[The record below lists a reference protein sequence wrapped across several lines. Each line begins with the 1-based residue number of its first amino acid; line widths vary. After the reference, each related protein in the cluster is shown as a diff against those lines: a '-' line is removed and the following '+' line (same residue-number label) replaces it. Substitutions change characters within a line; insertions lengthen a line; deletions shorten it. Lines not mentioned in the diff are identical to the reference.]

1 MAIGNLFGT
10 GSESNSLY
18 GTSLTSNTASSF
30 IYFEWF
36 IFKVSTGQPATPT
49 GGSWDFLTN
58 TGVPPTGWSSTVN
71 GVPLDNLWFSVA
83 FVDSRNPTNI
93 VWSTTTLLTA
103 TTSVYATAYADTF
116 TGNGSTTNWTLTQDP
131 VVVNNLDV
139 SINGVTQTPVTD
151 YTISGTTF
159 TTTTAAPLGSI
170 ILVKYRQALPNS
182 YYGSANNVQYTP
194 AGTGAVSTNVQ
205 AKLRQTVSVMDFGAV
220 GDGVADDT
228 AAIQAAVNAAKLVNF
243 PAGVYKVTSSIN
255 LPNGTW
261 LQGVGGFQNTATD
274 RISKINFTG
283 TSGWAFQ
290 FVSPAN
296 LTNFYGD
303 FSVKGLMINAS
314 SIATANTGGCL
325 LFGNSDT
332 ANFGTYGFT
341 GRVNI
346 DQCWLTGNT
355 NGIGIYFVK
364 VFDSTITNSYVA
376 GFNYGTW
383 LFGSDINK
391 ISQNRYIANKTQIR
405 ATTSGTFGGGLKIE
419 HNDILAATYVN
430 LWLEGVFG
438 VEILDNYIEV
448 VAPTANA
455 VVQTGT
461 LTISPYTNAVTGAG
475 TAFATAFAGLDDTRR
490 VLIKVGYEY
499 RQVIGYSTNT
509 AMLVDAP
516 FFSELS
522 GQAWSIVY
530 GTGVV
535 SSSNATFSSLNNRI
549 DITSTSAVVPRY
561 YCLGGA
567 GNISDFSGDNADNGQ
582 TVVVD
587 SSPGANISVTDRY
600 KFLGPITT
608 STYNAAFDFVAG
620 SNDASQARNLVD
632 VPRTT
637 FRTTP
642 QILFDYRNWFQLTG
656 TTPALIAANAD
667 VNGTPSVSLYNGG
680 SQDDV
685 STYLPAEYYGQRL
698 RIRIRVKPVSVGST
712 ISVYAGATLGAK
724 TTLLGS
730 FTAPTAGTWTSYDF
744 CTTNPAT
751 IASGFSAITVSKNST
766 ILYYDYVIIE
776 ALDTN
781 SFIFGT
787 GSPESVYTAP
797 VGAMYRRTNG
807 GANTTLYVKE
817 SGTGNTGWVAK

>member
-1 MAIGNLFGT
+1 
-10 GSESNSLY
+10 
-18 GTSLTSNTASSF
+18 
-30 IYFEWF
+30 
-36 IFKVSTGQPATPT
+36 V
-49 GGSWDFLTN
+49 
-58 TGVPPTGWSSTVN
+58 
-71 GVPLDNLWFSVA
+71 
-83 FVDSRNPTNI
+83 
-93 VWSTTTLLTA
+93 
-103 TTSVYATAYADTF
+103 
-116 TGNGSTTNWTLTQDP
+116 
-131 VVVNNLDV
+131 
-139 SINGVTQTPVTD
+139 
-151 YTISGTTF
+151 
-159 TTTTAAPLGSI
+159 
-170 ILVKYRQALPNS
+170 
-182 YYGSANNVQYTP
+182 
-194 AGTGAVSTNVQ
+194 
-205 AKLRQTVSVMDFGAV
+205 
-220 GDGVADDT
+220 
-228 AAIQAAVNAAKLVNF
+228 
-243 PAGVYKVTSSIN
+243 
-255 LPNGTW
+255 PNGTW
-261 LQGVGGFQNTATD
+261 LTGVGGFQNTASS

-290 FVSPAN
+290 FVTPAN
-296 LTNFYGD
+296 LANFYGD
-303 FSVKGLMINAS
+303 FAVKGLMINS
-314 SIATANTGGCL
+314 PNIATANSGGCL

-332 ANFGTYGFT
+332 TNFSTYGFI

-346 DQCWLTGNT
+346 DQCWFTGNT

-391 ISQNRYIANKTQIR
+391 ISQNRYISNRTQIR
-405 ATTSGTFGGGLKIE
+405 ATTSGSFGGGLKIE

-438 VEILDNYIEV
+438 VEILDNYVEV
-448 VAPTANA
+448 VAPTANE

-461 LTISPYTNAVTGAG
+461 LTISPYTNAVTGSG

-490 VLIKVGYEY
+490 VVIKVGYEY

-535 SSSNATFSSLNNRI
+535 ASSDANFSSLNNRI
-549 DITSTSAVVPRY
+549 DITSTAAAVPRY

-567 GNISDFSGDNADNGQ
+567 GNISDFSGDNANNGQ

-587 SSPGANISVTDRY
+587 STPGANISVTDRY

-608 STYNAAFDFVAG
+608 STYNAAFDFVSG
-620 SNDASQARNLVD
+620 SNDGSQARNLID

-656 TTPALIAANAD
+656 TTPALIAASAD
-667 VNGTPSVSLYNGG
+667 VNGTPSVSLYNGS

-685 STYLPAEYYGQRL
+685 SSYLPAEYYGQRL
-698 RIRIRVKPVSVGST
+698 RIRIRVKPIGFAST

-730 FTAPTAGTWTSYDF
+730 FSAPTPGTWTAYDF
-744 CTTNPAT
+744 CTADPSV
-751 IASGFSAITVSKNST
+751 IASGFSAITVSKNTT
-766 ILYYDYVIIE
+766 ILYYDYVIVE
-776 ALDTN
+776 VLDSN

-787 GSPESVYTAP
+787 GSPEAVYTAP
-797 VGAMYRRTNG
+797 VGAMYRRTDG
-807 GANTTLYVKE
+807 GVSTTLYVKT
-817 SGTGNTGWVAK
+817 SGTGNTGWTAK

>member
-1 MAIGNLFGT
+1 MAFNLSSVGGVAAQFFDNNGNVLSGGKIYT
-10 GSESNSLY
+10 YLA
-18 GTSLTSNTASSF
+18 GTS
-30 IYFEWF
+30 
-36 IFKVSTGQPATPT
+36 TPT
-49 GGSWDFLTN
+49 ATYTTSAGSISHTN
-58 TGVPPTGWSSTVN
+58 PIILDSAGRVPSGQIW
-71 GVPLDNLWFSVA
+71 
-83 FVDSRNPTNI
+83 
-93 VWSTTTLLTA
+93 LTA
-103 TTSVYATAYADTF
+103 DFSYKFILKNSTDVLIGTYDNIPGQ
-116 TGNGSTTNWTLTQDP
+116 GNTDAS
-131 VVVNNLDV
+131 DV
-139 SINGVTQTPVTD
+139 T
-151 YTISGTTF
+151 
-159 TTTTAAPLGSI
+159 
-170 ILVKYRQALPNS
+170 
-182 YYGSANNVQYTP
+182 YTP
-194 AGTGAVSTNVQ
+194 AGTGAVTTTVQ

-220 GDGVADDT
+220 GDGTTDDT

-243 PAGVYKVTSSIN
+243 PAGVYKVSSSIN

-296 LTNFYGD
+296 LVNFYGD
-303 FSVKGLMINAS
+303 FSVKGLMINAPN
-314 SIATANTGGCL
+314 IATANTGGCL

-332 ANFGTYGFT
+332 GNFGTYGFI

-346 DQCWLTGNT
+346 DQCWFTGNT

-364 VFDSTITNSYVA
+364 VFDSTITNSYVG

-391 ISQNRYIANKTQIR
+391 ISQNRYISNKTQIR
-405 ATTSGTFGGGLKIE
+405 ATTSGAFGGGLKIE
-419 HNDILAATYVN
+419 HNDILVATYVN

-448 VAPTANA
+448 AAPDANQ

-461 LTISPYTNAVTGAG
+461 LTISPYTTAVTGAG

-490 VLIKVGYEY
+490 VVIKVGYEY

-535 SSSNATFSSLNNRI
+535 ASSDANFSSLNNRI
-549 DITSTSAVVPRY
+549 DITSTAAAVPRY

-608 STYNAAFDFVAG
+608 STYNAAFDFVSG
-620 SNDASQARNLVD
+620 SNDGSQSRNLVD

-656 TTPALIAANAD
+656 LTPALIAASAD
-667 VNGTPSVSLYNGG
+667 VNGTPSVSLYNGPT
-680 SQDDV
+680 SVDDV
-685 STYLPAEYYGQRL
+685 SSYLPAEYYGKRL
-698 RIRIRVKPVSVGST
+698 RIRLRVKAVGASPANVT
-712 ISVYAGATLGAK
+712 IYAGVTTGAK

-730 FTAPTAGTWTSYDF
+730 FTATAATWYEYDF
-744 CTTNPAT
+744 CTVNPST
-751 IASGFSAITVSKNST
+751 IASGFSAITISKD
-766 ILYYDYVIIE
+766 IQIMYYDYVIVE
-776 ALDTN
+776 VLDSN
-781 SFIFGT
+781 SFTFGT
-787 GSPESVYTAP
+787 GSPEAVYTAP
-797 VGAMYRRTNG
+797 VGAMYRRLDG
-807 GANTTLYVKE
+807 GASTTLYVKT
-817 SGTGNTGWVAK
+817 SGTGNTGWTAK

>member
-1 MAIGNLFGT
+1 MSALSIQPTFP
-10 GSESNSLY
+10 
-18 GTSLTSNTASSF
+18 
-30 IYFEWF
+30 
-36 IFKVSTGQPATPT
+36 IFTETNGQPLENGYIFLGAANLNPQTNPIAAFFDAALTISAVQPIRTQNGYPVYQGTPARIY
-49 GGSWDFLTN
+49 
-58 TGVPPTGWSSTVN
+58 VN
-71 GVPLDNLWFSVA
+71 SDYSIQVQNK
-83 FVDSRNPTNI
+83 
-93 VWSTTTLLTA
+93 
-103 TTSVYATAYADTF
+103 
-116 TGNGSTTNWTLTQDP
+116 NGSVVYSAPAATERYSD
-131 VVVNNLDV
+131 VVVSGVNAEDV
-139 SINGVTQTPVTD
+139 IYDPP
-151 YTISGTTF
+151 F
-159 TTTTAAPLGSI
+159 LGGF
-170 ILVKYRQALPNS
+170 Q
-182 YYGSANNVQYTP
+182 
-194 AGTGAVSTNVQ
+194 TNVE
-205 AKLRQTVSVMDFGAV
+205 AKLAQTVSVKDFGAV

-228 AAIQAAVNAAKLVNF
+228 AAIQAAVNAAKLINF
-243 PAGVYKVTSSIN
+243 PAGVYLVSSSIN

-303 FSVKGLMINAS
+303 FFVKGLMINAT

-325 LFGNSDT
+325 LFGNTDT
-332 ANFGTYGFT
+332 GNFGTYGFI

-346 DQCWLTGNT
+346 DQCFLTGNT

-364 VFDSTITNSYVA
+364 VFDSTITNSHVA

-391 ISQNRYIANKTQIR
+391 ISQNRYIVNQTQIR
-405 ATTSGTFGGGLKIE
+405 ATISGSFGGGLKIE

-438 VEILDNYIEV
+438 VEILDNYVEV
-448 VAPTANA
+448 VAPTANE
-455 VVQTGT
+455 VVQAGT
-461 LTISPYTNAVTGAG
+461 LTISPYTNAVTGSG

-490 VLIKVGYEY
+490 VVIKVGYEY
-499 RQVIGYSTNT
+499 RQVIGFSSNT
-509 AMLVDAP
+509 ALLVDAP

-522 GQAWSIVY
+522 GQAYSIVY

-535 SSSNATFSSLNNRI
+535 ASSIATLSSLNNRI
-549 DITSTSAVVPRY
+549 DITSTAAAVPRY

-567 GNISDFSGDNADNGQ
+567 GNISDFSGDNPDNGQ
-582 TVVVD
+582 TVIVD

-608 STYNAAFDFVAG
+608 STYNAAFDFVSG
-620 SNDASQARNLVD
+620 SNDGSQARNLVD

-656 TTPALIAANAD
+656 TTPALIAASAD

-685 STYLPAEYYGQRL
+685 SSYLPAEYYGQRL
-698 RIRIRVKPVSVGST
+698 RIRIRVKPIGSAST
-712 ISVYAGATLGAK
+712 ISVYAGATLGAN

-730 FTAPTAGTWTSYDF
+730 FTAPTPGTFTAYEF
-744 CTTNPAT
+744 CTSDPSV
-751 IASGFSAITVSKNST
+751 IASGFSAITLSKNTT

-776 ALDTN
+776 VLDSN

-787 GSPESVYTAP
+787 GSPEGIYTAP
-797 VGAMYRRTNG
+797 VGAMYRRTDG
-807 GANTTLYVKE
+807 GVNTTLFVKQTG
-817 SGTGNTGWVAK
+817 SGNTGWAAK